1 MQTCRRNNS
10 AFKIPLTPF
19 GYVFQNCL
27 LVFAHI
33 SQRNG
38 FCRWPVKLVLTHQSS
53 AECCHGQKAQ
63 TKSQWWSGSAYP
75 FTIVPPNEAPAW
87 VCERL
92 SVCLVTGSPTVC
104 NKHCD
109 TQLPLFLYHCFC
121 LRTPAHGIPV
131 NLIQANAGCLHAAT
145 PSRQENKSQFYS
157 SQVDKSSH
165 LTSYL
170 TKSLDTEISS

>member
-121 LRTPAHGIPV
+121 LRTLMASQSTWYRLMQV
-131 NLIQANAGCLHAAT
+131 VYMQLHL
-145 PSRQENKSQFYS
+145 R
-157 SQVDKSSH
+157 DKKTSH
-165 LTSYL
+165 SFTVP
-170 TKSLDTEISS
+170 K